1 MQAGFC
7 WGNLREG
14 DSLED
19 PGGDGGI
26 ILKGILKRGMG
37 HGQDLPGSG

>member
-1 MQAGFC
+1 VQTGFC
-7 WGNLREG
+7 WGNLSKG

-26 ILKGILKRGMG
+26 ILKGIFKRGMG
-37 HGQDLPGSG
+37 HVLDLSGSG